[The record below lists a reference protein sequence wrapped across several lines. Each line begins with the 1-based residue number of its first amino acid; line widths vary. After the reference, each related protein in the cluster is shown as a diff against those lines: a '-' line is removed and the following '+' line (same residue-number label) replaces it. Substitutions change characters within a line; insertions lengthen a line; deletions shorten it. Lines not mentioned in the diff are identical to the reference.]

1 MYYAKKHF
9 FSALLF
15 FPLLMFILFPTIAGA
30 SEVTEPTTEEII
42 NEVSRFTGLS
52 SDLTQL
58 VLELEPELLG
68 KLGKAAFGC

>member
-1 MYYAKKHF
+1 
-9 FSALLF
+9 
-15 FPLLMFILFPTIAGA
+15 MFILFPTIAGA
-30 SEVTEPTTEEII
+30 SEVTETTTEEII

-68 KLGKAAFGC
+68 